1 MIAVRFCSGVPTI
14 LNLNYSAVKR
24 TVSKAASH
32 PAAVSE
38 RKASPLAWVPSV
50 YFAMGLPF
58 VALNLVAVIM
68 FNNLGVD
75 KAQIAFWTSLLTL
88 PYTLKFLWSPLLEI
102 YWTKKN
108 FVVLTQAI
116 SGFCFALIAFVLP
129 LPGFFNYAIAIMGII
144 ALSGATHDIATDGI
158 YLTALDKK
166 TQSKFIGWQ
175 GAFYNLA
182 KVLANGALVAL
193 AGVLMTHFKES
204 DADRAPFYA
213 WMIIMGII
221 GALLVSLAIYH
232 FFMLPTGSR
241 PSNAPVSGSAAMKEM
256 GMVLLDFFRKKYI
269 WYYILFIVCYR
280 LTEGFAMKMVPI
292 FLQAPAAEGGLA
304 MSNEAMGTIY
314 GIFGTVAFIVGS
326 ILGGYYIA
334 HFGLKKVLFSLV
346 CIFNVPFVVYFLFS
360 VFQPSSLWVIG
371 CGLVAEYFC
380 YGFGF
385 VGLTLFM
392 MQQVAPGK
400 HSMAHYAFASA
411 IMNLGVMLPGMISGW
426 ICERTGYETFFIIAL
441 VVAIPAFLLAWFVPF
456 THSDNETA
464 QGAIDKTIAA
474 EEATET
480 L

>member
-1 MIAVRFCSGVPTI
+1 MKSKV
-14 LNLNYSAVKR
+14 
-24 TVSKAASH
+24 TVT
-32 PAAVSE
+32 PAAPSAK
-38 RKASPLAWVPSV
+38 RSPLAWVPSV

-58 VALNLVAVIM
+58 VVLNLVAVIM

-102 YWTKKN
+102 YWTKKK

-129 LPGFFNYAIAIMGII
+129 LPGFFSYAIAIMGVI
-144 ALSGATHDIATDGI
+144 AISGATHDIATDGV

-166 TQSKFIGWQ
+166 TQSQFIGWQ

-182 KVLANGALVAL
+182 KVLANGALVYL
-193 AGVLMTHFKES
+193 AGVLMTHFKTTNPE
-204 DADRAPFYA
+204 RAPFYA

-221 GALLVSLAIYH
+221 GALLIVLSIYH
-232 FFMLPTGSR
+232 SMMLPTGSK
-241 PSNAPVSGSAAMKEM
+241 PEGAAVGGKQAMSEM
-256 GMVLLDFFRKKYI
+256 ARVLVDFFKKKYI

-292 FLQAPAAEGGLA
+292 FLQAPASEGGLA
-304 MSNEAMGTIY
+304 MSNEAMGSIY
-314 GIFGTVAFIVGS
+314 GVFGTVAFIIGS

-360 VFQPSSLWVIG
+360 LLLPTSLWVIG
-371 CGLVAEYFC
+371 VGLVAEYFC

-411 IMNLGVMLPGMISGW
+411 IMNLGVMLPGMVSGW

-456 THSDNETA
+456 THSDNADAAQVETDA
-464 QGAIDKTIAA
+464 LTV
-474 EEATET
+474 EEDTET

>member
-1 MIAVRFCSGVPTI
+1 MSDTLKKV
-14 LNLNYSAVKR
+14 
-24 TVSKAASH
+24 
-32 PAAVSE
+32 
-38 RKASPLAWVPSV
+38 SPLKWVPSV

-88 PYTLKFLWSPLLEI
+88 PYTLKFIWSPLLEI

-108 FVVLTQAI
+108 FVVATQAL
-116 SGFCFALIAFVLP
+116 SGFCFALIAFLLP
-129 LPGFFNYAIAIMGII
+129 LPDFFVYTVAVMGVIAF
-144 ALSGATHDIATDGI
+144 SGATHDIATDGI

-166 TQSKFIGWQ
+166 TQSTYIGWQ

-182 KVLANGALVAL
+182 KVLANGGLVWL
-193 AGVLMTHFKES
+193 AGVIMTHYKTTNPE
-204 DADRAPFYA
+204 RAPFYA

-221 GALLVSLAIYH
+221 GAILIGVAVYH
-232 FFMLPTGSR
+232 YFVLPTGSKTQD
-241 PSNAPVSGSAAMKEM
+241 APAGMGEAMHSLWN
-256 GMVLLDFFRKKYI
+256 VLIAFFKKKYI
-269 WYYILFIVCYR
+269 WYYILFIICYR

-292 FLQAPAAEGGLA
+292 FLQAPVSEGGLA
-304 MSNEAMGTIY
+304 MTNEQMGTIY
-314 GIFGTVAFIVGS
+314 GIFGTIAFIVGS

-346 CIFNVPFVVYFLFS
+346 CIFNVPFVIYFLFS
-360 VFQPSSLWVIG
+360 AFLPSNLWVIG
-371 CGLVAEYFC
+371 SGLVAEYFC

-411 IMNLGVMLPGMISGW
+411 LMNFGVMLPGMISGW
-426 ICERTGYETFFIIAL
+426 ICERTGYELFFIIAL
-441 VVAIPAFLLAWFVPF
+441 IMAVPAFLLTWFVPF
-456 THSDNETA
+456 SHPDKTETA
-464 QGAIDKTIAA
+464 SDAIASEIKA
-474 EEATET
+474 EEDSQF
-480 L
+480 